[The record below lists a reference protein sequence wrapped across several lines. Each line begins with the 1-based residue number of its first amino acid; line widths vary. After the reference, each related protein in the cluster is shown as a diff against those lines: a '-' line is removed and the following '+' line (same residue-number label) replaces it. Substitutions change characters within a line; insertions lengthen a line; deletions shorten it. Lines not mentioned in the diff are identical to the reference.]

1 MHIEYHKWNSKSLNK
16 DMELKIYGYYGKP
29 VLLFPTQGGRFYE
42 SEDFGIIESLETFI
56 NNGRIK
62 VFTIDSIDFESWSN
76 QNDHPAERGKR
87 HEAYENYILYDVLPM
102 IRKHC
107 NSPDIKVCAAGFS
120 MGAYHAANLFFK
132 HPDEFDS
139 VVAISGM
146 FDLQR
151 LVGNYM
157 DDTVYFN
164 SPLHFLQNL
173 EDDKLLQQIRAG
185 KIIIAV
191 GQGAWEEE
199 MVDDTKKLQQLL
211 SAKEIPAWVDF
222 WGADVSHDW
231 PWWRKMMPYF
241 VDKLLV

>member
-1 MHIEYHKWNSKSLNK
+1 MLPISRFAL
-16 DMELKIYGYYGKP
+16 L
-29 VLLFPTQGGRFYE
+29 VLA
-42 SEDFGIIESLETFI
+42 
-56 NNGRIK
+56 
-62 VFTIDSIDFESWSN
+62 W
-76 QNDHPAERGKR
+76 
-87 HEAYENYILYDVLPM
+87 
-102 IRKHC
+102 
-107 NSPDIKVCAAGFS
+107 
-120 MGAYHAANLFFK
+120 GAYHAANLFFK

-211 SAKEIPAWVDF
+211 DDKDIPAGLIF
-222 WGADVSHDW
+222 GAL
-231 PWWRKMMPYF
+231 M
-241 VDKLLV
+241 

>member
-1 MHIEYHKWNSKSLNK
+1 
-16 DMELKIYGYYGKP
+16 
-29 VLLFPTQGGRFYE
+29 
-42 SEDFGIIESLETFI
+42 
-56 NNGRIK
+56 
-62 VFTIDSIDFESWSN
+62 
-76 QNDHPAERGKR
+76 
-87 HEAYENYILYDVLPM
+87 
-102 IRKHC
+102 
-107 NSPDIKVCAAGFS
+107 